1 MRHHLVHIDV
11 EYRMA
16 GDMTDSTK
24 MDLSV
29 LVRSAFPE
37 VPVPRRKKIV
47 VSDDPESKEIV
58 RDFGK
63 RKWSEIPFETLFWH
77 RESLFM
83 MSETGIRYYLPA
95 YLLAMVERYDETDL
109 MPDAVISSLTPDEL
123 WRERSGEYDR
133 LIRGFTQRQIEAVCA
148 VLQWLHD
155 AHGDDFDDGE
165 AARAIRCIKKS
176 YQPGSAFS

>member
-1 MRHHLVHIDV
+1 MRDLLVDIEV
-11 EYRMA
+11 EYWMA
-16 GDMTDSTK
+16 VDMTDSTK
-24 MDLSV
+24 RDLSV

-47 VSDDPESKEIV
+47 VSGDPESKEIV

>member
-1 MRHHLVHIDV
+1 
-11 EYRMA
+11 MA
-16 GDMTDSTK
+16 GDMTDSTST
-24 MDLSV
+24 DLSV

-58 RDFGK
+58 RDFGN
-63 RKWSEIPFETLFWH
+63 RKWSEIPLETLFYH
-77 RESLFM
+77 RASLFM
-83 MSETGIRYYLPA
+83 MSEAGFRYYLPA
-95 YLLAMVERYDETDL
+95 YLLATVERYEDADL
-109 MPDAVISSLTPDEL
+109 IPPAVVSSLTPDRP

-133 LIRGFTQRQIEAVCA
+133 LIRGFTQRQIEAMCE

-155 AHGDDFDDGE
+155 AHGDYFCDGE